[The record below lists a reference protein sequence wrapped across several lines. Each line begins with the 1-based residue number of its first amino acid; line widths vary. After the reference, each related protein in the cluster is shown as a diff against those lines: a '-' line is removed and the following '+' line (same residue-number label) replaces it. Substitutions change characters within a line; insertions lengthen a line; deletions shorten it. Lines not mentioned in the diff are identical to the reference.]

1 MQMKSLF
8 NTSDNQEIINRIN
21 SLTTSSQGLWGK
33 MNVEQMLAHARM
45 PLMAAYG
52 GEKMSK
58 RGLISFLF
66 GKMAK
71 KQLITEDKPFSKN
84 LPTDKKFIIV
94 NPEKFEKEKQDLI
107 ENVIQFCK
115 KGPDTITK
123 EPHVFFGH
131 LTAEEWDKLQYK
143 HLDHHLRQ
151 FGV

>member
-1 MQMKSLF
+1 MKSLF
-8 NTSDNQEIINRIN
+8 NSSDNQEIIDRIHK
-21 SLTTSSQGLWGK
+21 LTPSSKGQWGK
-33 MNVEQMLAHARM
+33 MNVEQMLAHSRM

-71 KQLITEDKPFSKN
+71 RQLIYSDKPFTKN

-107 ENVIQFCK
+107 ENIMQFSK
-115 KGPDTITK
+115 KGPDAITK
-123 EPHVFFGH
+123 VPHVFFGK
-131 LTAEEWDKLQYK
+131 LTPQEWDILQCK
-143 HLDHHLRQ
+143 HLDHHLSQ